1 MQNPDASNEIFRIAA
16 ELTKYTSKNIFL
28 TGKAGTGKTT
38 FLRYIRQ
45 NTRKNLAVVAPTGV
59 AAINAGGVTMHSF
72 FQLPFEPFIPVKKAF
87 SGNMHIVDKHN
98 IFSKIQLNSQKRDVM
113 EELELLI
120 IDEVSMMRCDKLDTI
135 DTILRGIRKKNIPF
149 GGVQVLFIGDM
160 YQLPPV
166 APDADWNILKDYY
179 MSPFFFDA
187 HVIKEID
194 LVYVELKKMY
204 RQKQQSFIDLLNN
217 VRNNT
222 VTEFD
227 FELLHSRYRPIYEL
241 ENTEKAITITTHNY
255 KADKINNYELNKLP
269 GAEFVFKG
277 NIEGDFSDKSLPTEV
292 NLTLKVGAQIM
303 FIKNDTGEDR
313 AFYNGKLATVKA
325 ITNEKITVTMQDDGS
340 EFELK
345 KQTWEN
351 IRYNFNKE
359 KNEIEEEEL
368 GKFTQYPI
376 RLAWAITIHKS
387 QGLTFENVIID
398 AGQSFTPGQVY
409 VALSR
414 CTTLEG
420 MTLLS
425 KINPYVI
432 ATDERIVAFAKQEA
446 EVERLSAILSDEKK
460 HYQDKLLINA
470 FNYGRVL
477 KYQEEFYAFVQ
488 NKKLPDIKGAI
499 ILAKSMLQ
507 KSREQYVVAEKFK
520 EQIQNIL
527 NKEPL
532 DTKLLEERVTKGL
545 TWFAENFSRDLL
557 QPLADHIVSLYGASK
572 VRKYNKYV
580 RELLSGLEHHLK
592 TLCAVSYGDI
602 VFLKEENAYLEY
614 LPVLPDPP
622 AKPKKEKKSSEPKQI
637 EPPTETYQHKSVTL
651 LKEGKTVEE
660 IALIRNIEASTIIGH
675 LGTFMLEGEIK
686 LTDILPQER
695 IDSIL
700 SIIKNEDN
708 NFDLVIDASTNDYQ
722 NIQAIW
728 DILGKDYSYNEIK
741 FVYKDWKMQQV
752 QNLSR

>member
-38 FLRYIRQ
+38 FLRYIRE

-87 SGNMHIVDKHN
+87 SGNMHVVDKHN

-113 EELELLI
+113 DELELLI

-135 DTILRGIRKKNIPF
+135 DTILRGVRKKNIPF

-166 APDADWNILKDYY
+166 APDADWNILKEHYN
-179 MSPFFFDA
+179 SPFFFDA
-187 HVIKEID
+187 HVIQEID

-255 KADKINNYELNKLP
+255 KADKINADELNKLP
-269 GAEFVFKG
+269 ASEFIFKG

-313 AFYNGKLATVKA
+313 AFYNGKIATIKTIA
-325 ITNEKITVTMQDDGS
+325 NDKITVTMQEEGT

-351 IRYNFNKE
+351 IRYNLNKE
-359 KNEIEEEEL
+359 KNNIEEEVL

-387 QGLTFENVIID
+387 QGLTFENIIID

-432 ATDERIVAFAKQEA
+432 ATDERIVAFAKQES
-446 EVERLSAILSDEKK
+446 EVERLATILSDEKK
-460 HYQDKLLINA
+460 YFQDKLLVNA

-477 KYQEEFYAFVQ
+477 KYQEEFYVIIQ
-488 NKKLPDIKGAI
+488 NKKLPDIKGAV
-499 ILAKSMLQ
+499 ILAKSMLL
-507 KSREQYVVAEKFK
+507 KAREQYVVAEKFK
-520 EQIQNIL
+520 EQIQSIL

-532 DTKLLEERVTKGL
+532 DVVLLEERVTKGL
-545 TWFAENFSRDLL
+545 IWFAENLSKDIF
-557 QPLADHIVSLYGASK
+557 QPLVNHIVSIYGASK
-572 VRKYNKYV
+572 VRKYSKYIHA
-580 RELLSGLEHHLK
+580 LLASLEQHLK

-602 VFLKEENAYLEY
+602 VFLKEENAHLKYI
-614 LPVLPDPP
+614 PVLPSPPKKTKP
-622 AKPKKEKKSSEPKQI
+622 AKASPEPKI
-637 EPPTETYQHKSVTL
+637 MEPIRESYQHKSLTL
-651 LKEGKTVEE
+651 LKEGKTVNE
-660 IALIRNIEASTIIGH
+660 IAVLRNIEASTIVGH
-675 LGTFMLEGEIK
+675 LGPFILEGEIK
-686 LTDILPQER
+686 LTDVVSQER
-695 IDSIL
+695 IDRIVDA
-700 SIIKNEDN
+700 IN
-708 NFDLVIDASTNDYQ
+708 NDENNIDLNSTSDYK

-728 DILGKDYSYNEIK
+728 DILGNDFSWNEIK
-741 FVYKDWKMQQV
+741 FVYKVRRMQQM
-752 QNLSR
+752 QNTE